1 MAVPIHNALAVFS
14 FYYLFA
20 PTTSFLH
27 HRIFGS
33 GCPFEQVL
41 VLQQSQPLNR
51 MRVAIAKLGLAYR
64 FRSNIRIV
72 TFPTAGIYRD
82 AYQKHTHN

>member
-1 MAVPIHNALAVFS
+1 MAVPIHNALAIAS
-14 FYYLFA
+14 FYHLFA

-27 HRIFGS
+27 HLRVFGS

-51 MRVAIAKLGLAYR
+51 MRVAIAKLGARLQ
-64 FRSNIRIV
+64 I
-72 TFPTAGIYRD
+72 P
-82 AYQKHTHN
+82 Q